1 MPTNKWRNRDDI
13 TITHTV
19 PARRARRPADRRIK
33 IPLHWLDWEWDSLQ
47 RSANAMSSE
56 EPPEKKARVHFGS
69 FEEQERKRLELGGG
83 GAKENGEISAAVLAG
98 IKAGNINIAD
108 GEL

>member
-1 MPTNKWRNRDDI
+1 MTSRTLFQRA
-13 TITHTV
+13 
-19 PARRARRPADRRIK
+19 ARAGRPIDGSRF
-33 IPLHWLDWEWDSLQ
+33 HSTDWEWDDLQ

>member
-1 MPTNKWRNRDDI
+1 
-13 TITHTV
+13 
-19 PARRARRPADRRIK
+19 
-33 IPLHWLDWEWDSLQ
+33 
-47 RSANAMSSE
+47 MSSE

-83 GAKENGEISAAVLAG
+83 AARENEISAAVLAG
-98 IKAGNINIAD
+98 IKSGNINIAD